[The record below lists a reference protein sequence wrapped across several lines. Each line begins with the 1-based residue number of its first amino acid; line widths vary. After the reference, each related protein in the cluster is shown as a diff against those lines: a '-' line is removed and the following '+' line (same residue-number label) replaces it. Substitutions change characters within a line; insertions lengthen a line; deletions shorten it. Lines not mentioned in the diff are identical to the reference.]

1 MVVGYAPDVQAEIDK
16 QLIAAKVAEMQS
28 GGIQFPEPPLA
39 DGALDGGSDTRGSMA
54 MASDPGSRDKITIY
68 STETGHPSRV
78 LVNMLAKKLTQK
90 LTDGRPVWSIAPT
103 KEYFVGENKCY
114 LHPDHPMR
122 AELDRIGLVDKT
134 CPKKNIPSEFEVRQH
149 MIHRH
154 KQEMS
159 VIEEA
164 RAAAE
169 REEERAFRRMQ
180 MAQMERLN
188 EPTRRGRKPMD
199 EPED

>member
-1 MVVGYAPDVQAEIDK
+1 MVGYAPDVQAEIDK
-16 QLIAAKVAEMQS
+16 QIIAAKVAEMQG
-28 GGIQFPEPPLA
+28 GGIEFPEAPVA

-68 STETGHPSRV
+68 STETGLPSRV

-90 LTDGRPVWSIAPT
+90 NADGRPVWSTSPT
-103 KEYFVGENKCY
+103 KEYYVGEYRCY
-114 LHPDHPMR
+114 LHPEHPMR
-122 AELDRIGLVDKT
+122 AELDRIGLIDKT
-134 CPKKNIPSEFEVRQH
+134 CSKKTIASEFEVRQH
-149 MIHRH
+149 MLHRH
-154 KQEMS
+154 QQEWR

-169 REEERAFRRMQ
+169 REEDRAFRRMQ

-188 EPTRRGRKPMD
+188 EPARRGRKPA
-199 EPED
+199 EDAEG